1 MGLHR
6 MPMLKGLFP
15 FVGGILMAERIPFP
29 GEEVIWAG
37 KIGALLLLFVA
48 HYLEK
53 NYRRKGWFL
62 GALCLAFLGLG
73 VFTVKWHSPDR
84 YSDHIQHRE
93 SSAVAWVGKVLE
105 QKPSG
110 KKVRLRLSLLSARDS
125 SGHWDRARG
134 KIEAYLQPDS
144 QALHLSPGDRMVFH
158 GQLVEVAGPRNPE
171 AFDYRAY
178 LARKGV
184 FHQLFLDAAQWKK
197 LDSRTFD
204 HLRMLHRLRAYVF
217 RQLRETL
224 SADGD
229 FGLATTLLVGT
240 KRYLPEE
247 ERKAYARA
255 GVAHVLAVSGLH
267 VGILAFGLGYL
278 FYWVPLPARI
288 KAPLVLTCSLLLLVL
303 YCLMTG
309 LAPSVQRATLMYG
322 MVLLGAYFP
331 ARGNLFNS
339 LAFAAWVMLI
349 CNPNLL
355 ADVGFQLSFLA
366 VLGIVFFQPPLE
378 RLPGGL
384 SGGWKAIW
392 SLITVSLAAQLGTFP
407 LTLYYFHSFPTYFWI
422 SGVFIVPLVKVIL
435 YLGILFLTGSELPFW
450 GQVVGKPMEWA
461 IRLTNWIVEQFSTL
475 PGGVIENIG
484 ADVLDLFFW
493 YGTIVGLVLLVKN
506 RFRLGLWCSLIFL
519 ALFSGKNLEESWR
532 KKAQNQMVVYAA
544 SRDYLLLDFFAG
556 TKRYTLRDP
565 SLSDKSESFAADG
578 FRVRKESSAILS
590 ASPDTCLV
598 SPDSMLSI
606 RDGWVVFGDYRMA
619 ILDRAPEAIP
629 TRPVPVDLLI
639 LRGRSY
645 KDFEKLKA
653 QVSPKTVLLLAP
665 NTYWQKKWQSSLAST
680 GWEDVRTLREEGAFI
695 ENLKNETS

>member
-6 MPMLKGLFP
+6 MPMLKSLFP
-15 FVGGILMAERIPFP
+15 FVCGILI
-29 GEEVIWAG
+29 AG
-37 KIGALLLLFVA
+37 KVPFLSTEAIWLGMISALLLLLTG

-62 GALCLAFLGLG
+62 GALCLASLGLG
-73 VFTVKWHSPDR
+73 VFTVKWQSPQR
-84 YSDHIQHRE
+84 HSDHIQNRE
-93 SSAVAWVGKVLE
+93 SSAEFWAGKVLE
-105 QKPSG
+105 QKHSG
-110 KKVRLRLSLLSARDS
+110 KKVRLRLALLGARDS
-125 SGHWDRARG
+125 SGQWQRARG
-134 KIEAYLQPDS
+134 KIDAYLQPDS
-144 QALHLSPGDRMVFH
+144 QALHLGPGDRILFR
-158 GQLVEVAGPRNPE
+158 GQPIEVAGPRNPE

-184 FHQLFLDAAQWKK
+184 FHQLFLDSSQWKK
-197 LDSRTFD
+197 QDTRSFD
-204 HLRMLHRLRAYVF
+204 HLKTLHRLRSYVF
-217 RQLRETL
+217 RQLRKAL

-240 KRYLPEE
+240 KQYLPEE
-247 ERKAYARA
+247 EREAYARA

-288 KAPLVLTCSLLLLVL
+288 KAPVVLTCSLLLLVL

-378 RLPGGL
+378 RLPGRLPLGC
-384 SGGWKAIW
+384 KTVW

-407 LTLYYFHSFPTYFWI
+407 LTLYYFHTFPTYFWI
-422 SGVFIVPLVKVIL
+422 SGVFIVPLVKGIL

-450 GQVVGKPMEWA
+450 GQVIGTPMQWV
-461 IRLTNWIVEQFSTL
+461 IRLTNWVVEQFSAL

-484 ADVLDLFFW
+484 ADTLDLVLW
-493 YGTIVGLVLLVKN
+493 YGAIVGLVLLAKN
-506 RFRLGLWCSLIFL
+506 YLRPGLWCSLLFL
-519 ALFSGKNLEESWR
+519 ALYSGKNLEETWR
-532 KKAQNQMVVYAA
+532 RKSENQIVVY
-544 SRDYLLLDFFAG
+544 SIYPNYLLLDFFVG

-565 SLSDKSESFAADG
+565 ALSGKSESFAADG
-578 FRVRKESSAILS
+578 FRIRKGSSATIS
-590 ASPDTCLV
+590 VSPDTCLV
-598 SPDSMLSI
+598 SPDSMLHI
-606 RDGWVVFGDYRMA
+606 RDGWVALGDYRVA
-619 ILDRAPEAIP
+619 VLDRAPEVLPA
-629 TRPVPVDLLI
+629 RPVPIDLLI
-639 LRGRSY
+639 LKGRSH

-680 GWEDVRTLREEGAFI
+680 GWEKVHALGEGAFI
-695 ENLKNETS
+695 ENLKN